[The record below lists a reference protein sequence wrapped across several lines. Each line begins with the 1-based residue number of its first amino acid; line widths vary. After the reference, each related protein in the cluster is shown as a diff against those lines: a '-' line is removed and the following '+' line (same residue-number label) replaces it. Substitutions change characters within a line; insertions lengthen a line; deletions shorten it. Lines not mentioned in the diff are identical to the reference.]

1 MADTYRNFDDL
12 RKHEGR
18 FFQNSYKIV
27 AKDRK
32 SKITCIAIHGGN
44 IEPGTSE
51 LAEELAGNEFNLYK
65 FEGLKEK
72 NNSVLHITSSNFDE
86 PKADKLVKNAQK
98 VISIHGAKGDEPIT
112 YIGGLDEKLNE
123 KVKNEL
129 EKAGCQLE
137 ITRAQR
143 ALFFA
148 NKSLKSPRTKRSEI
162 LYKYSECLRNAL
174 ND

>member
-86 PKADKLVKNAQK
+86 PKADKLDGKTTNNIVNR
-98 VISIHGAKGDEPIT
+98 
-112 YIGGLDEKLNE
+112 GLT
-123 KVKNEL
+123 
-129 EKAGCQLE
+129 KAGCQLE

-162 LYKYSECLRNAL
+162 LYKYTECLRNAL

>member
-86 PKADKLVKNAQK
+86 PKADKLVENAQK

-112 YIGGLDEKLNE
+112 YIGGLDEKLN
-123 KVKNEL
+123 
-129 EKAGCQLE
+129 
-137 ITRAQR
+137 
-143 ALFFA
+143 
-148 NKSLKSPRTKRSEI
+148 
-162 LYKYSECLRNAL
+162 
-174 ND
+174 

>member
-51 LAEELAGNEFNLYK
+51 LAEELARNEFNLYK

-98 VISIHGAKGDEPIT
+98 TWAE
-112 YIGGLDEKLNE
+112 ERE
-123 KVKNEL
+123 
-129 EKAGCQLE
+129 
-137 ITRAQR
+137 
-143 ALFFA
+143 
-148 NKSLKSPRTKRSEI
+148 
-162 LYKYSECLRNAL
+162 
-174 ND
+174 